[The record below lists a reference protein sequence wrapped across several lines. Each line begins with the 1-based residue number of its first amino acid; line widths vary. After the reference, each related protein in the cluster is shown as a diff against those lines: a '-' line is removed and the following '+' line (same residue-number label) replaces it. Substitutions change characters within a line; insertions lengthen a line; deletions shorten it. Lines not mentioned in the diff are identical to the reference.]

1 MEYTTHFPPEPVMP
15 PDPHNHFY
23 AQVNGKPFLTTRL
36 CGRSC
41 LRSELVGVRTCK
53 IWKIH
58 AVGKVAHHRTVL
70 GMFIDQSLGPGTYDL
85 VQDERLSVIYHVTPR
100 QFAQLYHSRDF
111 ETASVTLLECDVQ
124 TGHLR
129 GTFEIDMPS
138 AGLLIADGQ
147 FDVWCTQAATPEA
160 SDQ

>member
-1 MEYTTHFPPEPVMP
+1 MKGSTSTPTRSGISKACELS
-15 PDPHNHFY
+15 
-23 AQVNGKPFLTTRL
+23 ASINGKPFTPRQLSAY
-36 CGRSC
+36 SC
-41 LRSELVGVRTCK
+41 LRPELTGKRSLK

-70 GMFIDQSLGPGTYDL
+70 GMFIDQSLEPGTYDL
-85 VQDERLSVIYHVTPR
+85 VQDERVSAIYHVTPR

-111 ETASVTLLECDVQ
+111 EKGAVTLIECDVE

-129 GTFEIDMPS
+129 GTFAIDMPS

-147 FDVWCTQAATPEA
+147 FDVWCTQAAAP
-160 SDQ
+160 